1 MIKISLDDNSI
12 NTAKKLLAISPV
24 KVRKAASNAIGRTVS
39 SMRSK
44 VSKHI
49 RQTYTARAASIK
61 GTIVA
66 KGPTLDKL
74 IGTLRASG
82 SPLNLTHFRL
92 LPNPMGVIKLYKAG
106 NKPKRRKRPM
116 RVQIK
121 VRGVTATVPG
131 LFIQK
136 SSRSGYAGPMHRYTK
151 TAYPIKIPYG
161 PSVPQMFGSKDVL
174 STFTPESERFLN
186 KRFLHEIQR
195 QFAEVKK

>member
-1 MIKISLDDNSI
+1 MIKITFDENSL

-49 RQTYTARAASIK
+49 RQTYTARATAIK
-61 GTIVA
+61 GTITA
-66 KGPTLDKL
+66 KGPTRDNLQ
-74 IGTLRASG
+74 GTLRASG
-82 SPLNLTHFRL
+82 SALNLTYFRL
-92 LPNPMGVIKLYKAG
+92 LPNPMGVIKLYKTGA
-106 NKPKRRKRPM
+106 KPKKRQKPM

-121 VRGVTATVPG
+121 VRGVTASVPG

-174 STFTPESERFLN
+174 STFTPESEQYLN
-186 KRFLHEIQR
+186 KRFLHEIKR
-195 QFAEVKK
+195 QFSGVK

>member
-1 MIKISLDDNSI
+1 MIKITFDNNSL
-12 NTAKKLLAISPV
+12 NTAQKLLVVSPL
-24 KVRKAASNAIGRTVS
+24 KVRKAASNAIGRTVT

-49 RQTYTARAASIK
+49 RQTYTARASSIK

-66 KGPTLDKL
+66 KGPTRDKL
-74 IGTLRASG
+74 QGTIRASG

-92 LPNPMGVIKLYKAG
+92 LPNPMSIIKLYKTG
-106 NKPKRRKRPM
+106 RKPKRRKRPM

-121 VRGVTATVPG
+121 KRGVTASVPG

-151 TAYPIKIPYG
+151 TAYPIRIPYG
-161 PSVPQMFGSKDVL
+161 PSVPQMFGSEDVL
-174 STFTPESERFLN
+174 STFTPESERYLN

-195 QFAEVKK
+195 QFAEVK